1 MIFLHKL
8 LPLFVM
14 PTLVFI
20 VLIFVCTYKGYKKL
34 IYLFSILFYIVS
46 TPVFSNIIMKIVEGE
61 YIYQKIEELD
71 EADAIVILGGMLKIY
86 EFENSYNVE
95 WNDPDRFFKGIKLY
109 DSLKSDKI
117 IFTGGKSPFN
127 LTQVSEGSVLKNYA
141 LKYGVLE
148 EDIIVTKEVLNTY
161 DESLAVSE
169 VLGENKTII
178 LVTSAFHMKRA
189 KFLFEKQNLRVIPY
203 KVDYLST
210 TNPKLHF
217 IDFLPSSS
225 GLQKTEIALREQ
237 LGRLYYSFRW

>member
-95 WNDPDRFFKGIKLY
+95 WEDPDRFFKGIELY
-109 DSLKSDKI
+109 NSFKSDKI
-117 IFTGGKSPFN
+117 VFTGGKSPFN
-127 LTQVSEGSVLKNYA
+127 MTTVSEGSVLKNYA
-141 LKYGVLE
+141 AKYGVLE

-169 VLGENKTII
+169 VLGENKTVI
-178 LVTSAFHMKRA
+178 LVTSAFHMNRA
-189 KFLFEKQNLRVIPY
+189 KLLFEKQGIKIIPY
-203 KVDYLST
+203 KVDFKCSM
-210 TNPKLHF
+210 NSKLYF
-217 IDFLPSSS
+217 IDFIPGSNALK
-225 GLQKTEIALREQ
+225 KTEIALREV
-237 LGRLYYSFRW
+237 LGRIYYSFK